1 VLSLHCLRSENG
13 QREMQA
19 FHTVEY
25 QNPKLPRTLP
35 HNDLKAQFHHVL
47 RFGDSLRSTT
57 RSLRVRR
64 KSRPTDRL
72 ETNWFQN
79 KAHALVA
86 HIQPPRYQ
94 RIRQERP
101 HRRLLSG
108 KVMG

>member
-1 VLSLHCLRSENG
+1 
-13 QREMQA
+13 MQA
-19 FHTVEY
+19 FHSVEY

-35 HNDLKAQFHHVL
+35 RNDLKAQFHHVL
-47 RFGDSLRSTT
+47 HFGDSLRSTT

-64 KSRPTDRL
+64 KIRPTDRL

-108 KVMG
+108 QFMVAMTV